1 MRLRF
6 SSIKVLKLFMTI
18 MVLYWF
24 YPVGGFS
31 AADKEI
37 PLDEAT
43 EVEYGG
49 IYRRG
54 LVHDPNILD
63 PAKMTDIYE
72 EVVTQQ
78 LFEGLVQYSDNLMV
92 IPGLAESWKSSRDNL
107 RWVFKLKEGAT
118 FHNGREVTAQ
128 DFVYTYT
135 RILDPQTESG
145 ASSLLSR
152 IKGATDFREGRSKTV
167 QGLRALDTYTLEIE
181 LAEPFPPFVAM
192 MAMVNFGVVPGEEV
206 ERLGDDFGLYP
217 VGTGPFRF
225 ERWSRNEEI
234 SLTAYEDYHEGRPYL
249 DQVLFKIFPVGSTE
263 QMFSEFEIGNLED
276 SFFPVDKREAIET
289 GDKFQLLRR
298 PSLTIRF
305 FTMNNSTEPLD
316 SSEIR
321 KAINY
326 AIDKRTISIELGRGR
341 LIPATGLIPTGMF
354 GHNPEN
360 LNYPYSP
367 EKARELLERAGF
379 PDGRGLP
386 QIQFWSSV
394 TSKGPLAEDEAVTKY
409 LSEVGFKIKFNY
421 LTEWP
426 EFKKKIEQGEAPVF
440 KYSWQADVPDPDN
453 IISSIFH
460 SKSPHNLARYLNPE
474 VDNLIEKAQ
483 IETDYS
489 ERASL
494 YVDIQEM
501 IMEDA
506 PVILLNYLSYERVFQ
521 PYVRNFEG
529 KALGDHYFSL
539 KRVWLDR

>member
-1 MRLRF
+1 M
-6 SSIKVLKLFMTI
+6 IVLKIIMVI
-18 MVLYWF
+18 MVLNWF
-24 YPVGGFS
+24 HPMSGISGS
-31 AADKEI
+31 EKETGS
-37 PLDEAT
+37 EEVA

-49 IYRRG
+49 VYRRG

-63 PAKMTDIYE
+63 PAKMTDIFE

-78 LFEGLVQYSDNLMV
+78 IFEGLVQYSDNLMV

-107 RWVFKLKEGAT
+107 RWVFKLKEGST

-135 RILDPQTESG
+135 RILDPKTESG

-152 IKGATDFREGRSKTV
+152 VRGATDFIEGKTKTV
-167 QGLRALDTYTLEIE
+167 EGLRALDTYTLEIE
-181 LAEPFPPFVAM
+181 LTEPFPPFVAM
-192 MAMVNFGVVPGEEV
+192 MAMVNFGVVPEEEV
-206 ERLGDDFGLYP
+206 ERLGDEFGLHP

-225 ERWSRNEEI
+225 ERWRRNEEI
-234 SLTAYEDYHEGRPYL
+234 SLAAYEDYHEGRPYL
-249 DQVLFKIFPVGSTE
+249 DQIVFKIFPVGSTE
-263 QMFSEFEIGNLED
+263 QMFLEFEIGNLED
-276 SFFPVDKREAIET
+276 SFFPVEEREAMET
-289 GDKFQLLRR
+289 TDRFQLLRR

-305 FTMNNSTEPLD
+305 FTINNTTEPLD
-316 SSEIR
+316 SREIR
-321 KAINY
+321 QALNY

-360 LNYPYSP
+360 INYPYST
-367 EKARELLERAGF
+367 EKAYELLGKAGF
-379 PDGRGLP
+379 PEGKGLP
-386 QIQFWSSV
+386 EIQFWSST
-394 TSKGPLAEDEAVTKY
+394 TSRGPLAEDEAITQY
-409 LSEVGFKIKFNY
+409 LSEVGVKAKFNY

-426 EFKKKIEQGEAPVF
+426 EFKKKIERGEAPIF
-440 KYSWQADVPDPDN
+440 KYSWQADIPDPDN

-460 SKSPHNLARYLNPE
+460 SKSPHNLARYLNPK
-474 VDNLIEKAQ
+474 VDTLIEKAQ
-483 IETDYS
+483 IETDYG

-494 YVDIQEM
+494 YVDIQKT

-539 KRVWLDR
+539 KRVWLDRKL